1 MLTSPLWVG
10 GEIFVGF
17 SLPIFVGV
25 LIAAFDDKIRMRGYE
40 QSEAAPRRLPST
52 GVFQLPALDAPQ
64 LGHSR
69 IVARAKLGRSE
80 AALAPHLCPRTRGSR
95 RPKRGSTSRDQP
107 EGGLSRSKMFARG
120 SPAPKTAAPTSSR
133 CS

>member
-17 SLPIFVGV
+17 SLPIFLGV

-64 LGHSR
+64 LGHSHR
-69 IVARAKLGRSE
+69 GRSWD
-80 AALAPHLCPRTRGSR
+80 APRPRLLRISAPAQGDHVDR
-95 RPKRGSTSRDQP
+95 KGVAPAVTSR
-107 EGGLSRSKMFARG
+107 K
-120 SPAPKTAAPTSSR
+120 AA
-133 CS
+133 